1 MEEAEEIRQHKE
13 YRLQRAYERLQWEK
27 EDVAKKVK
35 KTAELQ
41 QVMVTKTAE
50 EEVIQHEDVVK
61 IAELQNMKVMMTSV
75 EEARQHKDVVKAAEI
90 QHVMVMKTADKVMQH
105 EEAEKTAQDENM
117 QLEKVR
123 KTATTEDALQLE
135 MVTPY
140 SEASYES
147 EDGGDASE
155 QEASHHPTDDDNE
168 DGRMSEI
175 HERNGVGQARGPS
188 LPGPSVRRCSKM
200 RCSSRQD
207 HSRKR
212 SSDERDRR
220 TDGRRHSLLSKK
232 SRFSSWARKKARGID
247 VDEDDGSSR
256 YMFTLS
262 DSQTL

>member
-1 MEEAEEIRQHKE
+1 M
-13 YRLQRAYERLQWEK
+13 
-27 EDVAKKVK
+27 AKKDD

-50 EEVIQHEDVVK
+50 EEVIQHEDVVN
-61 IAELQNMKVMMTSV
+61 IAELEHMKVMMTTV

-90 QHVMVMKTADKVMQH
+90 QLVMVMKTTDKVMQH
-105 EEAEKTAQDENM
+105 EEAEKTAEDEKM
-117 QLEKVR
+117 LLEKVR

-140 SEASYES
+140 SEASYAS

-168 DGRMSEI
+168 DGRMSERQ
-175 HERNGVGQARGPS
+175 ERNGVGQARGPS

-232 SRFSSWARKKARGID
+232 SRFSSWARKKADGMN
-247 VDEDDGSSR
+247 VDENDGSSR
-256 YMFTLS
+256 LMITLS
-262 DSQTL
+262 YSQTLYGPTRQDHDW

>member
-1 MEEAEEIRQHKE
+1 M
-13 YRLQRAYERLQWEK
+13 
-27 EDVAKKVK
+27 
-35 KTAELQ
+35 
-41 QVMVTKTAE
+41 
-50 EEVIQHEDVVK
+50 
-61 IAELQNMKVMMTSV
+61 
-75 EEARQHKDVVKAAEI
+75 
-90 QHVMVMKTADKVMQH
+90 MVMETADKVMQH
-105 EEAEKTAQDENM
+105 EEAEKTAEDEKM
-117 QLEKVR
+117 QFEKVR

-155 QEASHHPTDDDNE
+155 QEASHHPTYDDNE
-168 DGRMSEI
+168 DGRMSERQ
-175 HERNGVGQARGPS
+175 ERNGVGQARGPS

-220 TDGRRHSLLSKK
+220 MDGRRHSLLSKK

-256 YMFTLS
+256 YTFTLS